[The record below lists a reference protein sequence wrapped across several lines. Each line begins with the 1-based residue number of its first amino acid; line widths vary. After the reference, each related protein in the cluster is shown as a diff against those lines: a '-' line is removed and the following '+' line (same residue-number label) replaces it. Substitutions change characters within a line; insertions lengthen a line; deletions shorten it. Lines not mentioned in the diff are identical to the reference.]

1 MHVAL
6 ELDYVREL
14 PRGDVRAATDR
25 PPRKT
30 GKRVR
35 VFLCERDRLFQRT
48 AQSMKPKTKTP
59 RGKGAPRGVLRLRS
73 FAFRRSQDEVAVDA
87 EGEGPVVLV
96 LDGVDAGGPFR
107 ARACARRAEDAEPGE
122 PGVHL
127 GVPDIHAHVA

>member
-48 AQSMKPKTKTP
+48 AQSMNTGKTP
-59 RGKGAPRGVLRLRS
+59 AQRVCREGVWRLRS
-73 FAFRRSQDEVAVDA
+73 FASGDHRTKSRWTRKVKDQLSWFSME
-87 EGEGPVVLV
+87 
-96 LDGVDAGGPFR
+96 
-107 ARACARRAEDAEPGE
+107 
-122 PGVHL
+122 
-127 GVPDIHAHVA
+127 